1 MHPDTQRAPSVR
13 RTVLALVV
21 GAVAVALAAL
31 RPTAAPA
38 DADAP
43 TLLSWKVVD
52 RYPHDRSA
60 FTQGLLVH
68 DGHLYE
74 STGLRGRSS
83 VRVVD
88 IEKGTIR
95 KRVDLPRKLFGE
107 GLARMGDRLVQ
118 LTWTS
123 GVARVYS
130 LPGLEL
136 VGEHQYD
143 GEGWGL
149 CYDGRH
155 LVMSDGS
162 HRLTVRD
169 PESFEVLRTIEVTE
183 NGRPATHLNELECVG
198 GKVYANVWRTWK
210 IVRIDPANGRVDAW
224 LDASNLLSI
233 MEKQALPAE
242 AVLNGIAYDERS
254 DTFLLTGKL
263 WPRIHRIRL
272 AAPN

>member
-1 MHPDTQRAPSVR
+1 MHSDTHRAASVLR
-13 RTVLALVV
+13 RFLALVA
-21 GAVAVALAAL
+21 GTIAVAVLQPSATPADDD
-31 RPTAAPA
+31 APA
-38 DADAP
+38 
-43 TLLSWKVVD
+43 LLSWSVVD

-68 DGHLYE
+68 GGDLYE

-88 IEKGTIR
+88 IKRGTIR
-95 KRVDLPRKLFGE
+95 KRVDLPRELFGE
-107 GLARMGDRLVQ
+107 GLALVGDRLVQ

-123 GVARVYS
+123 GTARVYS

-136 VGEHQYD
+136 VGEHRYS

-162 HRLTVRD
+162 QRLTVRD
-169 PESFEVLRTIEVTE
+169 PESFEVLRTVEVTE

-210 IVRIDPANGRVDAW
+210 IVRIDPASGRVDAW
-224 LDASNLLSI
+224 LDASNLLSV

-242 AVLNGIAYDERS
+242 AVLNGIAYDES
-254 DTFLLTGKL
+254 TDTFLLTGKL

-272 AAPN
+272 TAPN